1 MVSANADEPAY
12 RIIQRLRAARIG
24 LAGVIDSNKRLL
36 GIVTT
41 EDMIKRLMQIGRF

>member
-1 MVSANADEPAY
+1 VKR
-12 RIIQRLRAARIG
+12 RILKLLQHRSWQARIG
-24 LAGVIDSNKRLL
+24 LAGVIGSNKSLL